1 MNEELVRGCHR
12 FLSIITVSLTWPT
25 HTHCCIHTHTPTH
38 HSLTNPLHPTP
49 PGTWQ
54 CKDMCTGAVGE
65 FAPVIF
71 AVAKAKTLDPE
82 VVRCNALVFGIG

>member
-1 MNEELVRGCHR
+1 
-12 FLSIITVSLTWPT
+12 
-25 HTHCCIHTHTPTH
+25 
-38 HSLTNPLHPTP
+38 
-49 PGTWQ
+49 
-54 CKDMCTGAVGE
+54 MCTGAVGE